1 MYYYIYDNFLIE
13 KKYQGIISKIESRL
27 TDLGINGKIIR
38 MSTFKNLSKT
48 LNEDIAKGVKTL
60 VVVGNDRTL
69 NQLINLINN
78 LNLTIG
84 LIPLGPDNN
93 IARLMGIPEGEAACD
108 VLSSRIIQPLHL
120 GLINKKYFFITY
132 LELPGDNIYLNCDE
146 NYFIN
151 VCNYYDAISIS
162 NIFWGEDTDKI
173 PLSNNSGY
181 INLIIKH
188 IKKGLFQTKKEN
200 FSYFKIKTIELT
212 SDRSVPILLIDEK
225 RIVKTPV
232 TVSVAKNKLNLI
244 VGRKRLISWIT
255 NNNKISPNKSGRF
268 YYYLIIA

>member
-1 MYYYIYDNFLIE
+1 MYYYIYDNFLTE

-48 LNEDIAKGVKTL
+48 INEDIAKGVKTI

-69 NQLINLINN
+69 NQLINLIDN

-93 IARLMGIPEGEAACD
+93 IAKLMGIPEGEAACD
-108 VLSSRIIQPLHL
+108 VLSSRIIQSLHL

-132 LELPGDNIYLNCDE
+132 LELPSDNVFLNCDE

-151 VCNYYDAISIS
+151 VSDYHDVISIS
-162 NIFWGEDTDKI
+162 NIFWGEAADKI

-188 IKKGLFQTKKEN
+188 TKKRLFQVKKEN
-200 FSYFKIKTIELT
+200 FSYFKTKTIELT

-225 RIVKTPV
+225 RIIKTPV
-232 TVSVAKNKLNLI
+232 IISITRTKLNLI
-244 VGRKRLISWIT
+244 VGKKRFIS
-255 NNNKISPNKSGRF
+255 
-268 YYYLIIA
+268 